1 MNGPRHGKVFRRC
14 AHCGRRFLVNPRLGR
29 RQRFCSEPECAYVS
43 HLKSQKKWRRGP
55 KGREYFKGSVN
66 ANGVRAW
73 RKNHPDYWRKY
84 GRLSGL
90 AIDEP
95 LAAALRELALQDS
108 IDTHLALLVGLIAE
122 VSNLALQDSIAI
134 EIRRLMLRGH
144 GILAKSISPEAS
156 RPPSVSRRPPRIAS
170 A

>member
-1 MNGPRHGKVFRRC
+1 MNCPRQRKVFRRC

-29 RQRFCSEPECAYVS
+29 RHRFCSQPECAHVS

-66 ANGVRAW
+66 ANGVREW
-73 RKNHPDYWRKY
+73 RKVHPDYWRKY
-84 GRLSGL
+84 GRLAGVV
-90 AIDEP
+90 IDEP
-95 LAAALRELALQDS
+95 LAAVLREVALQDS
-108 IDTHLALLVGLIAE
+108 IDTHLALLIGLIAE
-122 VSNLALQDSIAI
+122 VSNLALQDAIAL

-144 GILAKSISPEAS
+144 GILAKSKSPEAS
-156 RPPSVSRRPPRIAS
+156 RHTPVSRRSPRITS